1 MMYFPHIVVICNDTV
16 IIFTR
21 GVDPR
26 LLAPSG
32 SSSQQDN
39 EESFDSASDSDAS
52 TVTERVRPH
61 QPKSVATRGQYQS
74 MLFRVEET
82 ESGVYLF

>member
-1 MMYFPHIVVICNDTV
+1 MPDKMMYFPISWYNDTV

-39 EESFDSASDSDAS
+39 EDSCDSASDSDAS
-52 TVTERVRPH
+52 TVTERVRPQ
-61 QPKSVATRGQYQS
+61 QPKSAATRGQYQW
-74 MLFRVEET
+74 
-82 ESGVYLF
+82 